1 MRRAFSLV
9 LTGVLVVLGSNVR
22 AAPAAFE
29 TDLGVMGPTYEIREP
44 DLLEEIHNKLLAKQA
59 SGELARMQDEG
70 HKRAMASVREPKPI
84 DGVSKTMVARTR
96 YWDPSIVIQEN
107 IVDEKGRVLVPKGT
121 VANPLDHMQMSKSM
135 LFFDARDPDQVA
147 YARQA
152 LSKVGTTV
160 TPILVGGA
168 VIDLMKQWKTRLY
181 FDQQGTLVKK
191 FGIKQ
196 VPAWVYQEGRVMRID
211 EVLAVN

>member
-1 MRRAFSLV
+1 MRSALV
-9 LTGVLVVLGSNVR
+9 LIFFSAMALLCATAR
-22 AAPAAFE
+22 AGEPVFE
-29 TDLGVMGPTYEIREP
+29 TDLGVMGPTYDIREP
-44 DLLEEIHNKLLAKQA
+44 DLLEEIHAKLLAKQA
-59 SGELARMQDEG
+59 SGELARMQEEG
-70 HKRAMASVREPKPI
+70 RKRAMASVREPKPV

-135 LFFDARDPDQVA
+135 LFFDARDPDQVT

-152 LSKVGTTV
+152 LAKVGATV
-160 TPILVGGA
+160 TPILVGGP

-181 FDQQGTLVKK
+181 FDQQGKLVQK

-211 EVLAVN
+211 EVLPVN

>member
-1 MRRAFSLV
+1 MRSPIILLLCASLAG
-9 LTGVLVVLGSNVR
+9 LWSIAK
-22 AAPAAFE
+22 AADPVFE
-29 TDLGVMGPTYEIREP
+29 TDLGVVGPTYDIREP
-44 DLLEEIHNKLLAKQA
+44 DLLEEIQAKLQAKQA
-59 SGELARMQDEG
+59 SGELARMQEEG
-70 HKRAMASVREPKPI
+70 RKRAMASVREPKAVE
-84 DGVSKTMVARTR
+84 GVSKTMVAKTR
-96 YWDPSIVIQEN
+96 FWDPSIVIQEN
-107 IVDEKGRVLVPKGT
+107 VVDEKGRVLIPKGT

-152 LSKVGTTV
+152 LAKVGSTV

-181 FDQQGTLVKK
+181 FDQQGRLVKK

>member
-1 MRRAFSLV
+1 MRKAFTSL
-9 LTGVLVVLGSNVR
+9 LFGALAALWSIAQAGS
-22 AAPAAFE
+22 PAFE
-29 TDLGVMGPTYEIREP
+29 TDLGVIGPTYDIKEP
-44 DLLEEIHNKLLAKQA
+44 DLLEEIHAKLLAKQA
-59 SGELARMQDEG
+59 SGELARMQEEG
-70 HKRAMASVREPKPI
+70 HKRAMASVREPKPVSE
-84 DGVSKTMVARTR
+84 VSKTMVARTR

-152 LSKVGTTV
+152 LSKVGKTV